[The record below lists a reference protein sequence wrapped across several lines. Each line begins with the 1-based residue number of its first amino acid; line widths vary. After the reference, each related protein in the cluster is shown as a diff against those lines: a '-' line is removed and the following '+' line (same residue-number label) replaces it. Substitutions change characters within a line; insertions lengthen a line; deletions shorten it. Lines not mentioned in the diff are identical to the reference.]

1 MVEEEMSSAY
11 RLGEKIAI
19 EKNRYHEGIRNKYCY
34 ICNRCNSLG
43 ITPKDHECF
52 KNWTESSQS
61 MESDIIVEG
70 FLKANDFGVRYMH
83 FIADGDSSI
92 HAQIMQRVPVWGKL
106 VQKME
111 CANHITKCLR
121 GNLENLVN
129 ENPSYKGKGK
139 LCKRT
144 RIRIVSAV
152 RCSIRRR
159 SSEINKTLAIKNL
172 EHDIRNTTSH
182 IYGDHTRCNE
192 DFCKVKQTSDKNHSN
207 EAQTD
212 EIDDDDNGDDDIFL
226 QQSEM
231 WTQGTSSQA
240 QEQSRQ
246 VNMLCNSDLQ
256 SGMRR
261 DLALLLNNVARKARS
276 LIGNFT
282 TNLEECWMH
291 MRTKFDGGKLLNHC
305 NRGSWHTRCY
315 ATALRFNKGPTWS
328 PNVWEQATKS
338 TPGVYFEKLYEQRKQ
353 CINNN
358 NTTKD
363 KCKSNTKKAKQHYG
377 KESLQVETDI
387 TLEELEKLKVNYLN
401 KNIDIPEADII
412 KIEEKTTLQL
422 CSEIWKDERKKRI
435 TASNFGSVVKR
446 NSKIKI
452 APLIK
457 QLLYSTFKGNKTTR
471 IGIKEEKVTITE
483 YVNIKQ
489 KENIHTKVKQSGLV
503 IDKHHKFLGGSP
515 DGIVTENNAKGL
527 IEIKNLVHDK
537 NINLTQASMSVKN
550 FCLEKISNNLKLKT
564 NHNYYFQCQGL
575 LNVCNL
581 PWIDFVVR
589 TLNPYDIHIER
600 IYKDTILWQTK
611 MIPKLTAFY
620 HNALLPELVSPR
632 YNKYPGIREPG
643 IWYTEVPYLGST
655 SSQQTSGKVKTRRRK
670 PLTVESDTE
679 IDEAVNKDGDKDAV
693 YEVLYED
700 CDEPYEIEHLLE
712 DFTSSSLKLIDL

>member
-1 MVEEEMSSAY
+1 
-11 RLGEKIAI
+11 
-19 EKNRYHEGIRNKYCY
+19 
-34 ICNRCNSLG
+34 
-43 ITPKDHECF
+43 
-52 KNWTESSQS
+52 
-61 MESDIIVEG
+61 
-70 FLKANDFGVRYMH
+70 
-83 FIADGDSSI
+83 
-92 HAQIMQRVPVWGKL
+92 
-106 VQKME
+106 
-111 CANHITKCLR
+111 
-121 GNLENLVN
+121 
-129 ENPSYKGKGK
+129 
-139 LCKRT
+139 
-144 RIRIVSAV
+144 
-152 RCSIRRR
+152 
-159 SSEINKTLAIKNL
+159 
-172 EHDIRNTTSH
+172 
-182 IYGDHTRCNE
+182 
-192 DFCKVKQTSDKNHSN
+192 
-207 EAQTD
+207 
-212 EIDDDDNGDDDIFL
+212 
-226 QQSEM
+226 
-231 WTQGTSSQA
+231 
-240 QEQSRQ
+240 
-246 VNMLCNSDLQ
+246 
-256 SGMRR
+256 MRR

-282 TNLEECWMH
+282 TNLAECWMH
-291 MRTKFDGGKLLNHC
+291 MRTKFDGGKMLNHC

-363 KCKSNTKKAKQHYG
+363 KCSIKQNRWKRKMSSIKESNTKKAKQHYG
-377 KESLQVETDI
+377 KESLQVEPDI
-387 TLEELEKLKVNYLN
+387 TSEEFEKLKVNYLN

-412 KIEEKTTLQL
+412 KIEKKTTLQL

-489 KENIHTKVKQSGLV
+489 KENIHTKVEQSGLV
-503 IDKHHKFLGGSP
+503 VDKNHKFLGGSP
-515 DGIVTENNAKGL
+515 DGIVMENNAKGL

-632 YNKYPGIREPG
+632 YKKYLGIREPG
-643 IWYTEVPYLGST
+643 IWYTEVPYLGSI

-679 IDEAVNKDGDKDAV
+679 IDEAVVKNTSKAAKRSKRKCSGPKFVGREILHEWVEENNNRKWYTGRVISVIQNEDGDKDAV

-700 CDEPYEIEHLLE
+700 CDEPYEIDHLLE
-712 DFTSSSLKLIDL
+712 DFTNSSLKLIDL

>member
-1 MVEEEMSSAY
+1 MASMDSPTMAQNTFSVIELEINQWWKVMVEEEMSSAID
-11 RLGEKIAI
+11 LEKKIAI
-19 EKNRYHEGIRNKYCY
+19 EKNRYHE
-34 ICNRCNSLG
+34 G

-61 MESDIIVEG
+61 MESDIIVES

-83 FIADGDSSI
+83 LNADDDSSI
-92 HAQIMQRVPVWGKL
+92 HAQIMQRVPVWGKF

-111 CANHITKCLR
+111 CANHITKCLW

-182 IYGDHTRCNE
+182 IYGDQTRCNE
-192 DFCKVKQTSDKNHSN
+192 DFCKVKQTLDKNQSN
-207 EAQTD
+207 EAQRD

-226 QQSEM
+226 QQSER
-231 WTQGTSSQA
+231 WTQGTSLQA
-240 QEQSRQ
+240 QEQSRGAH
-246 VNMLCNSDLQ
+246 MLCNSDLQ

-282 TNLEECWMH
+282 TNLAECWMH
-291 MRTKFDGGKLLNHC
+291 MRTKFDGGKMLNHC
-305 NRGSWHTRCY
+305 NRGAWHTRSY

-363 KCKSNTKKAKQHYG
+363 KCSIKQNRWKRKMSSIKESNTKKAKQHYG
-377 KESLQVETDI
+377 KES
-387 TLEELEKLKVNYLN
+387 
-401 KNIDIPEADII
+401 
-412 KIEEKTTLQL
+412 
-422 CSEIWKDERKKRI
+422 DERKKRI
-435 TASNFGSVVKR
+435 TASNFGSVAKR
-446 NSKIKI
+446 NSKIKT

-489 KENIHTKVKQSGLV
+489 KENIHTKFEQSGLV
-503 IDKHHKFLGGSP
+503 IDKDHKFLGGSP

-537 NINLTQASMSVKN
+537 NINLTQASMSVKK
-550 FCLEKISNNLKLKT
+550 LLPEKISNNSKLKT

-575 LNVCNL
+575 LN
-581 PWIDFVVR
+581 
-589 TLNPYDIHIER
+589 
-600 IYKDTILWQTK
+600 
-611 MIPKLTAFY
+611 
-620 HNALLPELVSPR
+620 
-632 YNKYPGIREPG
+632 
-643 IWYTEVPYLGST
+643 YTEVPYLGST
-655 SSQQTSGKVKTRRRK
+655 SSQQTSGRVKTRRRK

-679 IDEAVNKDGDKDAV
+679 IDETVVKTTSKVAKRSKLKCSGPKFVWREILHGWRKTTIESGIKAGSFLLSRKKM
-693 YEVLYED
+693 ETKMLYMKF
-700 CDEPYEIEHLLE
+700 YMK
-712 DFTSSSLKLIDL
+712 TVMNLIRLIIC